1 MFDRIGRRVEPR
13 RRGGRVVSTSTQSP
27 SPQTGVAGISLR
39 QLAWRR
45 LKRDKAAMF
54 AMWLLVAIFV
64 IAMLAPLIVSILG
77 VNPYDFDL
85 SALDPSLGSLP
96 GGSWGG
102 VSSDHPLG
110 VEPLTGRDLLARL
123 LYGAR
128 VSLFIAVTAVIL
140 IAIIGTV
147 VGIVAGYKSGWID
160 TIIGRSTD
168 LLLAF
173 PFILM
178 LIALSPVLTQRLEA
192 LGLSP
197 ENARIVYLIIV
208 FAFFGWPY
216 LARLIRGQVLSL
228 REREFVEA
236 AIASGAP
243 TRRILFKEMLP
254 NLWAPI
260 IVYVTISL
268 PTLIAAEAALSYLGV
283 GIIEPTPSWGKMLAD
298 SVRYFAVV
306 PTYLFIPGT
315 ALFVVV
321 YAFNVFGDA
330 VRDAL
335 DPRTGRNLR

>member
-1 MFDRIGRRVEPR
+1 MTTDVVTAAEPAAA
-13 RRGGRVVSTSTQSP
+13 
-27 SPQTGVAGISLR
+27 PQVAGLSLR

-54 AMWLLVAIFV
+54 AMWLLIFIFGTAI
-64 IAMLAPLIVSILG
+64 LAPLITNLLG

-85 SALDPSLGSLP
+85 TVLDPSQGSLP
-96 GGSWGG
+96 AGAWGG
-102 VSSDHPLG
+102 ISLEHPLG

-123 LYGAR
+123 LFGAR
-128 VSLFIAVTAVIL
+128 VSLL
-140 IAIIGTV
+140 IAISAVAIIAIVGTTI
-147 VGIVAGYKSGWID
+147 GIVAGYKGGWID
-160 TIIGRSTD
+160 TLIGRLTD
-168 LLLAF
+168 LILAF
-173 PFILM
+173 PLILM
-178 LIALSPVLTQRLEA
+178 LIALSPVLTQRLQA
-192 LGLSP
+192 MGMSP
-197 ENARIVYLIIV
+197 EDSRVVYLIIV

-236 AIASGAP
+236 AVASGAP
-243 TRRILFKEMLP
+243 TRRILFREVLP

-260 IVYVTISL
+260 IVYVTISI
-268 PTLIAAEAALSYLGV
+268 PTIIASEAALSYLGV

-315 ALFVVV
+315 ALFIVV
-321 YAFNVFGDA
+321 YAFNIFGDA

-335 DPRTGRNLR
+335 DPRTGRNAR

>member
-1 MFDRIGRRVEPR
+1 VNAA
-13 RRGGRVVSTSTQSP
+13 VSTDTAP
-27 SPQTGVAGISLR
+27 AVPEAAAYVGLSLR

-45 LKRDKAAMF
+45 LRRDKAAMF
-54 AMWLLVAIFV
+54 AMWLLVFIFLT
-64 IAMLAPLIVSILG
+64 ALLAPVITSLLG

-85 SALDPSLGSLP
+85 TALDPAQGSLP
-96 GGSWGG
+96 AGNFGGASLE
-102 VSSDHPLG
+102 HPLG
-110 VEPLTGRDLLARL
+110 VEPLTGRDLFARL

-128 VSLFIAVTAVIL
+128 VSLFISGTAVLI
-140 IAIIGTV
+140 IAIVGTTIG
-147 VGIVAGYKSGWID
+147 IIAGYKTGWID

-173 PFILM
+173 PFLLM

-192 LGLSP
+192 IGLSV
-197 ENARIVYLIIV
+197 ENARIAYLIIV

-236 AIASGAP
+236 AVANGAP
-243 TRRILFKEMLP
+243 TRRILFKEILP

-268 PTLIAAEAALSYLGV
+268 PTLIAAEAALAYLGV
-283 GIIEPTPSWGKMLAD
+283 GVVEPTPSWGKMLAD

-315 ALFVVV
+315 ALFIVV

>member
-1 MFDRIGRRVEPR
+1 MSIATDP
-13 RRGGRVVSTSTQSP
+13 VVTDVP
-27 SPQTGVAGISLR
+27 VAGLSLR

-45 LKRDKAAMF
+45 LRRDRGAMV
-54 AMWLLVAIFV
+54 AMWMLIV
-64 IAMLAPLIVSILG
+64 IALTALFAPLIVWALG
-77 VNPYDFDL
+77 VDPYAFDA
-85 SALDPSLGSLP
+85 SALDPASGSLP
-96 GGSWGG
+96 AGPWGG
-102 VSSDHPLG
+102 ISLDHPLG

-128 VSLFIAVTAVIL
+128 VSLFIAGVSVVI
-140 IAIIGTV
+140 IAIIGTT
-147 VGIVAGYKSGWID
+147 VGIIAGYRGGWLD
-160 TIIGRSTD
+160 TLIGRTTD

-173 PFILM
+173 PFFLM

-192 LGLSP
+192 AGLSP
-197 ENARIVYLIIV
+197 EAARIGYLIIV

-236 AIASGAP
+236 AVANGAP
-243 TRRILFKEMLP
+243 TRRILFREVLP

-260 IVYVTISL
+260 IVYVTISM
-268 PTLIAAEAALSYLGV
+268 PTLIAAEAVLSYLGV

-315 ALFVVV
+315 ALFIVV

-335 DPRTGRNLR
+335 DPRTSRTT

>member
-1 MFDRIGRRVEPR
+1 MSLDTADASAASPAAA
-13 RRGGRVVSTSTQSP
+13 STEDTF
-27 SPQTGVAGISLR
+27 AGISLR
-39 QLAWRR
+39 RLAWRR
-45 LKRDKAAMF
+45 LKRDKGAM
-54 AMWLLVAIFV
+54 
-64 IAMLAPLIVSILG
+64 IAMGVLILVFVTALLAPLIVSVLG
-77 VNPYDFDL
+77 LSPYDFDN
-85 SALDPSLGSLP
+85 SALDPALGSLP
-96 GGSWGG
+96 AGSWGG
-102 VSSDHPLG
+102 VSADHPLG

-128 VSLFIAVTAVIL
+128 VSMFIALTAVTL

-147 VGIVAGYKSGWID
+147 VGIVAGYKSGWVD

-197 ENARIVYLIIV
+197 ENARIIYLVIV

-236 AIASGAP
+236 AVASGAP
-243 TRRILFKEMLP
+243 TRRILFKEILP

-283 GIIEPTPSWGKMLAD
+283 GVIEPTPSWGKMLAD

>member
-1 MFDRIGRRVEPR
+1 
-13 RRGGRVVSTSTQSP
+13 VSTDTAVTSP
-27 SPQTGVAGISLR
+27 DAFAGISLR
-39 QLAWRR
+39 RLAWRR
-45 LKRDKAAMF
+45 LKRDKAAMV
-54 AMWLLVAIFV
+54 AMWLLVAIF
-64 IAMLAPLIVSILG
+64 ITALLAPLIVSVLG
-77 VNPYDFDL
+77 LSPYDFDL
-85 SALDPSLGSLP
+85 TALDPAQGSLP
-96 GGSWGG
+96 AGSLGGISA
-102 VSSDHPLG
+102 DHPLG

-128 VSLFIAVTAVIL
+128 VSLFIAITSVLL

-147 VGIVAGYKSGWID
+147 VGIVAGYKHGWVD

-173 PFILM
+173 PQILM

-236 AIASGAP
+236 AVANGAP
-243 TRRILFKEMLP
+243 TRRILFTEILP

-268 PTLIAAEAALSYLGV
+268 PLIIAAEAALSYLGV
-283 GIIEPTPSWGKMLAD
+283 GIVEPTPSWGKMLAD

-315 ALFVVV
+315 ALFIVV
-321 YAFNVFGDA
+321 YAFNIFGDA

-335 DPRTGRNLR
+335 DPRTGRNQR

>member
-1 MFDRIGRRVEPR
+1 VNDT
-13 RRGGRVVSTSTQSP
+13 VSTETAP
-27 SPQTGVAGISLR
+27 VVAPDAVAAPVGLSLR

-64 IAMLAPLIVSILG
+64 TALLAPLIANLVG

-85 SALDPSLGSLP
+85 GALDPAQGSLP
-96 GGSWGG
+96 RGAWGG
-102 VSSDHPLG
+102 VSADHPLG

-128 VSLFIAVTAVIL
+128 VSLFISGTSVLL
-140 IAIIGTV
+140 IAIVGTV
-147 VGIVAGYKSGWID
+147 VGIVAGYKTGWID
-160 TIIGRSTD
+160 TVIGRSTD

-173 PFILM
+173 PFLLM

-192 LGLSP
+192 LGLSS
-197 ENARIVYLIIV
+197 ENARIAYLIIV

-236 AIASGAP
+236 AVANGAP
-243 TRRILFKEMLP
+243 TRRILFKEILP

-268 PTLIAAEAALSYLGV
+268 PTLIAAEAALAYLGV
-283 GIIEPTPSWGKMLAD
+283 GVTEPTPSWGKMLAD
-298 SVRYFAVV
+298 SVRFFAVV
-306 PTYLFIPGT
+306 PTYLFIPGL